1 MISKTASKFSIAFIL
16 SSIFMMLGAS
26 NVAFSA
32 DEMQPA
38 KKVVIQV
45 SSADA
50 ATQSMAM
57 NNAVNL
63 QKLYGVD
70 NIAIEIVAYGPG
82 LGMLTAANKQTDR
95 VKSLAMQNITFSAC
109 GNTMKKVAKKTGKE
123 PKLTEGVKVVEAGV
137 ARIIELQDSGYAYV
151 RP

>member
-1 MISKTASKFSIAFIL
+1 MVSKTVSKFSIAFML
-16 SSIFMMLGAS
+16 SSVLMMLGAS

-45 SSADA
+45 SSDDA
-50 ATQSMAM
+50 QTQAIAM

-82 LGMLTAANKQTDR
+82 LGMLTVNNKQSDR

>member
-1 MISKTASKFSIAFIL
+1 MISKTVSKFSIAFIVASFL
-16 SSIFMMLGAS
+16 MVLGAA

-45 SSADA
+45 STDDEQ
-50 ATQSMAM
+50 TQTIAM
-57 NNAVNL
+57 NNAVNI

-82 LGMLTAANKQTDR
+82 LGMLTANSKQSPR

-109 GNTMKKVAKKTGKE
+109 GNTMQKVAKKTGKE
-123 PKLTEGVKVVEAGV
+123 PKLTEGVKIVEAGV
-137 ARIIELQDSGYAYV
+137 ARIIDLQDSGYAYV

>member
-1 MISKTASKFSIAFIL
+1 MISKTVSKFSMAFIV
-16 SSIFMMLGAS
+16 SSFLMILGAA
-26 NVAFSA
+26 NVALAA

-38 KKVVIQV
+38 RKVVIQV
-45 SSADA
+45 SSDDA
-50 ATQSMAM
+50 RTQTIAM

-63 QKLYGVD
+63 QKTYGVD

-82 LGMLTAANKQTDR
+82 LGMLTAKSKQSPR

-123 PKLTEGVKVVEAGV
+123 PKLTEGVKVVEAGA
-137 ARIIELQDSGYAYV
+137 ARIIELQDIGYAYL

>member
-1 MISKTASKFSIAFIL
+1 MISKKVSKFSVSSVLL
-16 SSIFMMLGAS
+16 SFLMILGAS

-45 SSADA
+45 STDDA
-50 ATQSMAM
+50 QTQAIAM

-82 LGMLTAANKQTDR
+82 LGMLTVNNKQSER

-137 ARIIELQDSGYAYV
+137 ARIIDLQDSGYAYV

>member
-1 MISKTASKFSIAFIL
+1 MSNIVSKLSIAFVL
-16 SSIFMMLGAS
+16 SSFLMVLGAS

-32 DEMQPA
+32 DEMQPS

-45 SSADA
+45 STDDA
-50 ATQSMAM
+50 RTQNIAM

-82 LGMLTAANKQTDR
+82 LGMLTVKNKQSER
-95 VKSLAMQNITFSAC
+95 VKSLALQNITFSAC
-109 GNTMKKVAKKTGKE
+109 GNTMDKVAKKTGKQ
-123 PKLTEGVKVVEAGV
+123 PKLTEGVKVVQAGV
-137 ARIIELQDSGYAYV
+137 ARIIELQESGYAYV

>member
-1 MISKTASKFSIAFIL
+1 MISKSVSKLSIAFIL
-16 SSIFMMLGAS
+16 SSFLVMLAAS

-45 SSADA
+45 SSDDA
-50 ATQSMAM
+50 RTQNIAM

>member
-1 MISKTASKFSIAFIL
+1 MVSKTVSKFSIAFIL
-16 SSIFMMLGAS
+16 SSVLMMLGAS

-45 SSADA
+45 SSDDA
-50 ATQSMAM
+50 QTQAIAM

-82 LGMLTAANKQTDR
+82 LGMLTVNNKQSDR

-137 ARIIELQDSGYAYV
+137 ARIIELQDNGYAYV

>member
-1 MISKTASKFSIAFIL
+1 MISKTVSKFSMAFIV
-16 SSIFMMLGAS
+16 SSFLMVLGAA
-26 NVAFSA
+26 NVALAA
-32 DEMQPA
+32 DDMQPA

-45 SSADA
+45 STDDVK
-50 ATQSMAM
+50 TQTIAM

-82 LGMLTAANKQTDR
+82 LGMLTANSKQSER

-137 ARIIELQDSGYAYV
+137 ARIIDLQDAGYAYV

>member
-1 MISKTASKFSIAFIL
+1 MISKTVSKLSIAFVLTSFLMI
-16 SSIFMMLGAS
+16 LGAS

-45 SSADA
+45 SSDDA
-50 ATQSMAM
+50 RTQAIAM

-70 NIAIEIVAYGPG
+70 NISIEIVAYGPG
-82 LGMLTAANKQTDR
+82 LGMLTAKNKQSER

-109 GNTMKKVAKKTGKE
+109 GNTMEKVAKKTGKK
-123 PKLTEGVKVVEAGV
+123 PQLTEGVKIVQAGV